1 MCPFRGFLRYTGIT
15 MHADCVQVWFWRSAI
30 RIEQPSMQSKS
41 IIAGN
46 RHRLFG
52 LREPFSCFLCLTL
65 LKFFDTLR
73 RNQRLMEN
81 GTFPLRIDAE
91 MEQVFRSRIQRCD
104 TGSRHGSRGDAN
116 VANDCVIVML
126 HCCLVSLRLTDCSQ
140 LLSIVRAYGVFVGF
154 DRFFHF

>member
-1 MCPFRGFLRYTGIT
+1 
-15 MHADCVQVWFWRSAI
+15 
-30 RIEQPSMQSKS
+30 MQSKS

-91 MEQVFRSRIQRCD
+91 MEQVFRSRSQRCD

-154 DRFFHF
+154 DRFFSFFDVRRFSIMSALAVYWLTVVLAREAYGFRNRLGV

>member
-1 MCPFRGFLRYTGIT
+1 
-15 MHADCVQVWFWRSAI
+15 
-30 RIEQPSMQSKS
+30 MQSKS

-46 RHRLFG
+46 RHRLFS

-91 MEQVFRSRIQRCD
+91 MEQVFRSRSQRCD

>member
-1 MCPFRGFLRYTGIT
+1 
-15 MHADCVQVWFWRSAI
+15 
-30 RIEQPSMQSKS
+30 MQSKS

-91 MEQVFRSRIQRCD
+91 ME
-104 TGSRHGSRGDAN
+104 TG
-116 VANDCVIVML
+116 ML
-126 HCCLVSLRLTDCSQ
+126 T
-140 LLSIVRAYGVFVGF
+140 RAVLKGVFEPNLQGT
-154 DRFFHF
+154 R

>member
-1 MCPFRGFLRYTGIT
+1 
-15 MHADCVQVWFWRSAI
+15 
-30 RIEQPSMQSKS
+30 MQSKS

-81 GTFPLRIDAE
+81 GTFPIAY
-91 MEQVFRSRIQRCD
+91 RCQKWN
-104 TGSRHGSRGDAN
+104 RYFAV
-116 VANDCVIVML
+116 VANDAIQAAVTAPVAMQMSRTI
-126 HCCLVSLRLTDCSQ
+126 VSLSCFIAVSFPCD
-140 LLSIVRAYGVFVGF
+140 
-154 DRFFHF
+154 